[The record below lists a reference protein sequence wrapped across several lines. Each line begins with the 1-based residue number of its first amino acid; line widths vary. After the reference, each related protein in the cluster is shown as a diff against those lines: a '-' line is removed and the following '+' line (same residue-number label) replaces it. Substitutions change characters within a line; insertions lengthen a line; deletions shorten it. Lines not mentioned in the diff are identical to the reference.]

1 MANPNDLFNAVR
13 NYADALNN
21 GDKTPAQMMEEVNS
35 WFKDSSQEIK
45 QRIEKEVIKSVEKMG
60 FAKKSEVEKLRAEI
74 EKLKSVKKRSAKKT
88 TAPRKKKK

>member
-13 NYADALNN
+13 NYANALNN
-21 GDKTPAQMMEEVNS
+21 GDKTPAQMMEEVNT

-60 FAKKSEVEKLRAEI
+60 FAKKREVEKLRAEI
-74 EKLKSVKKRSAKKT
+74 EKLKSVKKQSAKKT